1 MFQIKRGYSGE
12 LLWKVCSYSHSGQTL
27 LRQQVCFYR
36 CMKKGLSLFFIH
48 LFLFWKSKMRRDR
61 PTKKEIEQY
70 LIYMIS
76 TYVDVVYGVAESGDD
91 DRIKKI

>member
-1 MFQIKRGYSGE
+1 
-12 LLWKVCSYSHSGQTL
+12 
-27 LRQQVCFYR
+27 
-36 CMKKGLSLFFIH
+36 
-48 LFLFWKSKMRRDR
+48 MRRDR